1 MLTALIVFLTGQGG
15 FARTLTL
22 GIFPFIFE
30 NSTEAE
36 EIEGSVGNVA
46 MYLDLNM

>member
-1 MLTALIVFLTGQGG
+1 MLTALTVFLTGQGG
-15 FARTLTL
+15 FARTWPP

-30 NSTEAE
+30 NSTEAVK
-36 EIEGSVGNVA
+36 IEGGFEDVA